1 MGAVGAVGALG
12 ALRLAKPLAAALAAL
27 TIAASAHAQQART
40 GIFEGRG
47 GHEASGGVTVER
59 AGERWVMRF
68 AEDFRLDRAPDPRIA
83 FGNDGYDASTT
94 LGRLKSLKGA
104 ARYRLPGRID
114 PAGYNEVWLWCKKF
128 DVPLA
133 VAKLK

>member
-1 MGAVGAVGALG
+1 MG
-12 ALRLAKPLAAALAAL
+12 ALRLTRPLAAALAAL
-27 TIAASAHAQQART
+27 TIAAAAQAQQARMGT
-40 GIFEGRG
+40 FEGKS

-59 AGERWVMRF
+59 SGERWVMRF

-114 PAGYNEVWLWCKKF
+114 PAQYNEVWLWCKKF
-128 DVPLA
+128 EVPLA

>member
-1 MGAVGAVGALG
+1 MAALK
-12 ALRLAKPLAAALAAL
+12 LATPLVAAIAAAMLAAAAQ
-27 TIAASAHAQQART
+27 AQQARSGT
-40 GIFEGRG
+40 FEGKA

-59 AGERWVMRF
+59 KGERWVMRF

-104 ARYRLPGRID
+104 ARYRLPGKID
-114 PAGYNEVWLWCKKF
+114 PGKYNEVWLWCKKF
-128 DVPLA
+128 EVPLA

>member
-1 MGAVGAVGALG
+1 MHATKLM
-12 ALRLAKPLAAALAAL
+12 KPLVAAIAAGLIATAAAE
-27 TIAASAHAQQART
+27 AQQARSGT
-40 GIFEGRG
+40 FEGKA

-114 PAGYNEVWLWCKKF
+114 PSRYNEVWLWCKKF
-128 DVPLA
+128 EVPLA